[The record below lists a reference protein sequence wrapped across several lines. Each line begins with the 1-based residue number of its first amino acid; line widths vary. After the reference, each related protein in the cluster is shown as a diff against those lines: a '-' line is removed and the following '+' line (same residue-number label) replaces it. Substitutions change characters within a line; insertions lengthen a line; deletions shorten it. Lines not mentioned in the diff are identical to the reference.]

1 MDKIEFK
8 SPINLLM
15 NKITS
20 WFEAFILILPNLL
33 IATLVIFAFI
43 MASKAAAR
51 VYCKVTRIDNSAV
64 NRLIESMIRIFIITL
79 GVVTA
84 LGILSLDKALT
95 SVLAG
100 AGVVGLAL
108 GFAFQEIISNFI
120 CGVIITIKKPYV
132 EGDIVQIDNFVGT
145 VDRINLRT
153 TDITTFEGLDVLIP
167 NKDMFTKPV
176 TNLTKTARRRVEL
189 KVGVSYSEDLRKVE
203 RLVKEALKDLPDL
216 IQDTIDVFYSEFADS
231 SINFN
236 VYFWVNFPG
245 NGAFPRSKH
254 EAVMRIKE
262 TFDAHEITI
271 PFPMRTLEIKN
282 STGAPTEL
290 ID

>member
-1 MDKIEFK
+1 MT
-8 SPINLLM
+8 
-15 NKITS
+15 KITS
-20 WFEAFILILPNLL
+20 WFESFILILPNLV
-33 IATLVIFAFI
+33 IATLILFAFI
-43 MASKAAAR
+43 MAGRAAAR

-64 NRLIESMIRIFIITL
+64 NRLLESMIKIFFISL

-100 AGVVGLAL
+100 AGVIGLAL

-167 NKDMFTKPV
+167 NKDMFTKAV

-189 KVGVSYSEDLRKVE
+189 KVGISYSEDLRRVE
-203 RLVKEALKDLPDL
+203 QLVKEALKGLPDL
-216 IQDTIDVFYSEFADS
+216 IEDTIDVFYIEFGDS
-231 SINFN
+231 SINFS
-236 VYFWVNFPG
+236 VFYWVNFPA
-245 NGAFPRSKH
+245 NGAFHRSRH
-254 EAVMRIKE
+254 EAIIRIKE